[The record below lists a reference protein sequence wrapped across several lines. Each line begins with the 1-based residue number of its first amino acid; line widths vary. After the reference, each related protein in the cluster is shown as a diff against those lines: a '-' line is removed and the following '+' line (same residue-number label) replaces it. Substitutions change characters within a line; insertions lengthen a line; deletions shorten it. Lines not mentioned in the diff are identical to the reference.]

1 MKRASISVF
10 VILLVIGVLV
20 SASNAAGA
28 PQLTRVRVGIAPYAM
43 FVLWKPMHELGID
56 HEFGIDFDIKE
67 FAMTLPATQAMIQ
80 GSVDIV
86 PSCHA
91 EHVAAIKNAPNLIS
105 LSSLDLFKGFIF
117 VGREESVE
125 VL

>member
-1 MKRASISVF
+1 
-10 VILLVIGVLV
+10 
-20 SASNAAGA
+20 
-28 PQLTRVRVGIAPYAM
+28 
-43 FVLWKPMHELGID
+43 
-56 HEFGIDFDIKE
+56 
-67 FAMTLPATQAMIQ
+67 MTLPATQAMIQ

-117 VGREESVE
+117 VGRKSQWKSFDDLQRSLATKRHVKCA
-125 VL
+125 